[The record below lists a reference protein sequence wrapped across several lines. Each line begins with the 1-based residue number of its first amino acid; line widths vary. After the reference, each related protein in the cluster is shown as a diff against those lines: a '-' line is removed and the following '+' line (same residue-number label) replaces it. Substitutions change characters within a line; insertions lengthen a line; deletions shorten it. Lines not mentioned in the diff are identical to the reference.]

1 MRLLSLVLVLT
12 ACAVLVVGELYVTI
26 PLTAQIA
33 DRFGVAPATAAL
45 AGSAFGLAYAVGF
58 LVLGPLAD
66 RYDRARF
73 LVAGLGAIAAATALV
88 PFVQSFGVLLG
99 ARALQGLAA
108 ATFPPAA
115 LALVVEVLP
124 PRWRATGVSM
134 LSFAFLGSA
143 PLVQIFAARVGDL
156 ATVAT
161 VIAVGYLVGAAGVL
175 LLAGRCA
182 AAAAPASPAGGRLAA
197 LMRDPGLVAAWA
209 ASLTVLFAFVGFH
222 AGAQLLDL
230 GVDRETLRLVGLP
243 PLLLTLVAAPLSARV
258 GAPVTAMLGIV
269 LEAIAFVPAV
279 AGGPAAT
286 MLASVLVAAGVAL
299 AVPGLISTVA
309 MRSTPSDRGLAIAI
323 YGFVLFV
330 GASLA
335 PPVAAGLA
343 GAGAVIWVVPAVGL
357 VASAVLMAAVFRRAP
372 RIEPGRP

>member
-88 PFVQSFGVLLG
+88 PFVQSFGLLLG
-99 ARALQGLAA
+99 VRVLQGLAA

-182 AAAAPASPAGGRLAA
+182 AAAPPAPPAGGRL
-197 LMRDPGLVAAWA
+197 R
-209 ASLTVLFAFVGFH
+209 
-222 AGAQLLDL
+222 
-230 GVDRETLRLVGLP
+230 
-243 PLLLTLVAAPLSARV
+243 
-258 GAPVTAMLGIV
+258 APVRDKG
-269 LEAIAFVPAV
+269 
-279 AGGPAAT
+279 
-286 MLASVLVAAGVAL
+286 
-299 AVPGLISTVA
+299 
-309 MRSTPSDRGLAIAI
+309 RG
-323 YGFVLFV
+323 
-330 GASLA
+330 
-335 PPVAAGLA
+335 
-343 GAGAVIWVVPAVGL
+343 
-357 VASAVLMAAVFRRAP
+357 
-372 RIEPGRP
+372 